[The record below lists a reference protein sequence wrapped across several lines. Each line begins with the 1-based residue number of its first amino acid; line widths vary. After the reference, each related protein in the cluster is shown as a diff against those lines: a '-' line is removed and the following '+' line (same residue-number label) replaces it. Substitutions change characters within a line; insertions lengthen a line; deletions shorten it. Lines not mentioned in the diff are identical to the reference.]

1 MKLQVLAVGL
11 LLGASL
17 PSSAQAPAAH
27 DAHAAHIMTTPDKVA
42 WGACPPFLPTGAL
55 CATIQ
60 GDPSVPN
67 ALFTI
72 RSKLP
77 DGYVIAPHTHPTD
90 EHLTIISGTF
100 EVGLGEKFD
109 AKALQPL
116 TAGSYAMMPKNSPH
130 YARARGETVLQVN
143 ALGPLVFTYV
153 NAADDP
159 TKH

>member
-1 MKLQVLAVGL
+1 
-11 LLGASL
+11 
-17 PSSAQAPAAH
+17 
-27 DAHAAHIMTTPDKVA
+27 MTTPDKIT

-90 EHLTIISGTF
+90 EHVTVLSGTF
-100 EVGLGEKFD
+100 MVGMGD
-109 AKALQPL
+109 TVDMSKAQTLAAGGFI
-116 TAGSYAMMPKNSPH
+116 TAPANVHH
-130 YARARGETVLQVN
+130 YAAARGETVLQVSGE
-143 ALGPLVFTYV
+143 GPFLITY
-153 NAADDP
+153 AKASDDP
-159 TKH
+159 RNAKPKP

>member
-1 MKLQVLAVGL
+1 MKLQVVAVAL
-11 LLGASL
+11 FVSSSL
-17 PSSAQAPAAH
+17 PGSAQAPAAH
-27 DAHAAHIMTTPDKVA
+27 AAHIMMTPDKVT
-42 WGACPPFLPTGAL
+42 WTACPPFLPTGAL

-100 EVGLGEKFD
+100 EVGPGEKFNG
-109 AKALQPL
+109 AALQPL
-116 TAGSYAMMPKNSPH
+116 PAGSYAMMPKNSPH
-130 YARARGETVLQVN
+130 FARARGETVLQVN

-153 NAADDP
+153 NPADDP
-159 TKH
+159 TKR